1 MTVKELIEKLQTE
14 YQPDEKVAYTI
25 WSWRDLEDVI
35 PEEDYSQETA
45 KRVWEKVWL
54 TFNDA
59 LEMQNP
65 ELTEQLEWITQ
76 EEL

>member
-25 WSWRDLEDVI
+25 WSWRDLEDAMQ
-35 PEEDYSQETA
+35 PDDYSEETA
-45 KRVWEKVWL
+45 KRIWSKIWL

-65 ELTEQLEWITQ
+65 ELRESLEWLIEEQL
-76 EEL
+76 